1 MPRDHTYVLIG
12 RCFQTPPS
20 RYHLPFTRLSHLA
33 YHVFQRTPPHPL
45 PGAEKTA
52 ERLMLEPESV

>member
-1 MPRDHTYVLIG
+1 MYLLVGVSKHHPPATIYRLPDLVTLHITY
-12 RCFQTPPS
+12 S
-20 RYHLPFTRLSHLA
+20 RE
-33 YHVFQRTPPHPL
+33 TPPHPL